1 MEERGVENRAWLAL
15 AEDNGEVRGRD
26 GGQGQGEEEKMSP
39 SCSSSEMEVAVVGS
53 SWLVVEGEEA
63 RGMESES
70 ELARGMESGEELAS
84 GMGIGGELAS
94 KVIKYEGTLKITV
107 KQGEALEKKDFLHK
121 ADPYIV
127 VTYGDQ
133 KCQSEAVANCLSPV
147 WEYTASLSLLPSG
160 PSLVDFQLFDWDT
173 LGRAEAMGRVG
184 LPLPLAVRRSGQGEF
199 WLQLENCTS
208 GRILVETHFTAR
220 PEGGDQ
226 EGVPQVEPDTRG
238 EVARD
243 GRDTGDGDTVR
254 GVTRLT
260 LRLEME
266 EERVNVTLVGEE
278 EEDGENDG
286 DYSHQNEQNAFNSEI
301 LVKKRKEADVVDLSE
316 TVAIANIKVLKNT
329 VVPEERNKLF
339 YENSLKENSCET
351 TKNKKPKNGCSAV
364 VHKEKMVQPSQYL
377 KPESKEEKH
386 IHKLKTEKVRMP
398 SIKDVKMLAK
408 VMPYLSTK
416 DKVRMVNK
424 CAADVMTALP
434 REAKVAAEAKA
445 ALEAEIV
452 EDLELKRKKKLEAHR
467 AKVEQEVLAGRLADL
482 EAESQSQLKADVD
495 RKLCVA
501 RREEVWQA
509 STEYL
514 HVQGIRD
521 LAEEK
526 RRKTVLA
533 RRQQV

>member
-1 MEERGVENRAWLAL
+1 
-15 AEDNGEVRGRD
+15 
-26 GGQGQGEEEKMSP
+26 
-39 SCSSSEMEVAVVGS
+39 
-53 SWLVVEGEEA
+53 
-63 RGMESES
+63 
-70 ELARGMESGEELAS
+70 
-84 GMGIGGELAS
+84 
-94 KVIKYEGTLKITV
+94 
-107 KQGEALEKKDFLHK
+107 
-121 ADPYIV
+121 
-127 VTYGDQ
+127 
-133 KCQSEAVANCLSPV
+133 
-147 WEYTASLSLLPSG
+147 
-160 PSLVDFQLFDWDT
+160 
-173 LGRAEAMGRVG
+173 
-184 LPLPLAVRRSGQGEF
+184 
-199 WLQLENCTS
+199 
-208 GRILVETHFTAR
+208 
-220 PEGGDQ
+220 
-226 EGVPQVEPDTRG
+226 
-238 EVARD
+238 
-243 GRDTGDGDTVR
+243 
-254 GVTRLT
+254 
-260 LRLEME
+260 
-266 EERVNVTLVGEE
+266 
-278 EEDGENDG
+278 
-286 DYSHQNEQNAFNSEI
+286 
-301 LVKKRKEADVVDLSE
+301 
-316 TVAIANIKVLKNT
+316 
-329 VVPEERNKLF
+329 
-339 YENSLKENSCET
+339 
-351 TKNKKPKNGCSAV
+351 
-364 VHKEKMVQPSQYL
+364 MVQPSQYL